1 MYTWGYIKE
10 NTLNKLN
17 LTESEAN
24 EHGFL
29 RQFPYYA
36 NEAITQICSAIKP
49 KESYYEI
56 TIADWQVGSVNV
68 MPSNFVAFSDS
79 PIYWAPASSEPFKE
93 ISNEFLEFV
102 GYASIRFKAAGIY
115 RIPYDA
121 RWQFFDSNT
130 SDGDLLQM
138 PADICDALP
147 SYIASQCYKLD
158 DELKAATYRNEYEMF
173 LARINDTSS
182 RRQKDFFVGGG
193 W

>member
-17 LTESEAN
+17 LTEGEAN

-29 RQFPYYA
+29 KQFPYYA
-36 NEAITQICSAIKP
+36 NEAITQICSSIKP
-49 KESYYEI
+49 KETYYEI

-68 MPSNFVAFSDS
+68 MPSDFIAFSDS
-79 PIYWAPASSEPFKE
+79 PIHWASTTDAPFIE

-102 GYASIRFKAAGIY
+102 GYASIRFKTAGTY

-130 SDGDLLQM
+130 ADGVLLQM

-173 LARINDTSS
+173 LARMNDASS